1 MLKQIGKSLLYATV
15 VMIVSFLVAAVILPV
30 LAAAEA
36 LYLSFKVTKQSTGQT
51 GG

>member
-36 LYLSFKVTKQSTGQT
+36 LYLLNE
-51 GG
+51 